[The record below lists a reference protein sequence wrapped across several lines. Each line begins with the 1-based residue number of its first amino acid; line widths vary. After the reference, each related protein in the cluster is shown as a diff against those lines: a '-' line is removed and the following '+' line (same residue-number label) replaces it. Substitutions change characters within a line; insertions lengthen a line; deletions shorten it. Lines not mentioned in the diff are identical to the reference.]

1 MSGMPQGQWTLKAD
15 LAGDIRRLKPWPSS
29 GVEPSLAAARRAVGH
44 LHGLAA
50 EEYGSLVLR
59 YQDDEGDL
67 CTLTD
72 ASLPDALHLATEN
85 SAGVLRLSVLRE
97 ATPPQHEA
105 ATTRSPSTVAGA
117 AAPAEEVAGQAAG
130 ARGDAWAT
138 LRRFTQHVQNEVR
151 TTATEL
157 RAAASGPSGLREYS
171 ATLQGRLHDRM
182 QEARTAA
189 TEARAAAASAYSHAS
204 QGDAK
209 ALGLAAAV
217 AVPAAA
223 AVALAPGRCT
233 RLGLLAAG
241 LLAAAKLGDSLAG
254 SGGQQ
259 SGAEAEA
266 AGQARAV
273 PQQRD
278 QQQQKPEEETTEAVT
293 TQAGR
298 PSNEQPRQR
307 RPSEAD
313 GTPPPQMD

>member
-29 GVEPSLAAARRAVGH
+29 GVEPSLAAARQAVGH
-44 LHGLAA
+44 LHSLA
-50 EEYGSLVLR
+50 EEECGSLVLK

-97 ATPPQHEA
+97 ATPPQHGA
-105 ATTRSPSTVAGA
+105 VTTRSPSTVSSA
-117 AAPAEEVAGQAAG
+117 AEEVAGQAAG

-171 ATLQGRLHDRM
+171 ATLRGRLHDHAR
-182 QEARTAA
+182 EARASAA
-189 TEARAAAASAYSHAS
+189 EARAAAASAYGRAP
-204 QGDAK
+204 QGDAR

-223 AVALAPGRCT
+223 AVALAPGGRT
-233 RLGLLAAG
+233 KLGLLAAG
-241 LLAAAKLGDSLAG
+241 VLAAAKLGDSLAG
-254 SGGQQ
+254 SCGQP

-273 PQQRD
+273 PQQQD
-278 QQQQKPEEETTEAVT
+278 QQQQNPEEETTEAVT

-307 RPSEAD
+307 KPSEAD
-313 GTPPPQMD
+313 GAPPAQMD